1 MKEQLLGCLVGGGIG
16 DAIGGYYENRA
27 ATGVDPLAHAWH
39 TSDDT
44 QLTLATCEA
53 MVEADGKVVPEAI
66 ARKFLE
72 WYNAGRL
79 TGVGAS
85 TLKALRDLQV
95 GAHWALAGRTGER
108 AAGNG
113 AAMRI
118 APLAFKVDLTWER
131 HLVRDVANITHK
143 NDEAYAGALAVVVAV
158 QQALHGHWTGENNLI
173 PAVIDCLPDTRV
185 RDQLIELQKLE
196 GTPVQEVGKRYG
208 SSGYVVESVPL
219 ALYAARQVTHQPVA
233 ELFGALLE
241 AGGDTDTI
249 CSMTGQIIGARF
261 GPTIFPPDWLAK
273 FGETRDMTLINEI
286 FRKWH

>member
-131 HLVRDVANITHK
+131 HLVQDVANITHK

-173 PAVIDCLPDTRV
+173 PAVIDYLPDTRV

-219 ALYAARQVTHQPVA
+219 ALYAAGQVTHQPVA

-261 GPTIFPPDWLAK
+261 DPAIFPPDWLAK

>member
-27 ATGVDPLAHAWH
+27 ASGVDPLAHAWH

-44 QLTLATCEA
+44 QLTLATCQA
-53 MVEADGKVVPEAI
+53 MVEAGGKVIPEAI

-79 TGVGAS
+79 TGLGAS

-118 APLAFKVDLTWER
+118 APLAFKVDLAWER

-143 NDEAYAGALAVVVAV
+143 NDEAYAGALAVVVGV
-158 QQALHGHWTGENNLI
+158 QGALHGHWTSGHGLL

-185 RDQLIELQKLE
+185 KDRLIELRALE

-208 SSGYVVESVPL
+208 SSGYVAESVPL
-219 ALYAARQVTHQPVA
+219 ALYAAGRIEHQPVA

-249 CSMTGQIIGARF
+249 LSMTGQLIGARF
-261 GPTIFPPDWLAK
+261 GPAIFPPEWLAK
-273 FGETRDMTLINEI
+273 FAVTRDMALINEI
-286 FRKWH
+286 VRQWP

>member
-16 DAIGGYYENRA
+16 DAIGGFYENRA
-27 ATGVDPLAHAWH
+27 ATGVDLLAHAWH

-44 QLTLATCEA
+44 QLTLATCQA
-53 MVEADGKVVPEAI
+53 MVEAGGKVVPAAI
-66 ARKFLE
+66 ARTFLE

-79 TGVGAS
+79 TGLGAS

-131 HLVRDVANITHK
+131 HLVRDVVNITHK

-158 QQALHGHWTGENNLI
+158 QQALGKHWTAENDLL
-173 PAVIDCLPDTRV
+173 PLVIDHLPDTRV
-185 RDQLIELQKLE
+185 RDRLIELQGLE
-196 GTPVQEVGKRYG
+196 GQSVLEVGKQYG

-219 ALYAARQVTHQPVA
+219 ALYAAGQITNQPVA
-233 ELFGALLE
+233 ELFAALVE
-241 AGGDTDTI
+241 VGGDTDTV
-249 CSMTGQIIGARF
+249 CSMTGQIIGTRF
-261 GPTIFPPDWLAK
+261 GPNVFPAAWRAK
-273 FGETRDMTLINEI
+273 FGRTPDMARVEAIV
-286 FRKWH
+286 RQWQ

>member
-1 MKEQLLGCLVGGGIG
+1 VPGNGGS
-16 DAIGGYYENRA
+16 GGQ
-27 ATGVDPLAHAWH
+27 
-39 TSDDT
+39 S
-44 QLTLATCEA
+44 
-53 MVEADGKVVPEAI
+53 VPEAI

-158 QQALHGHWTGENNLI
+158 QQALGKHWSGENDLL
-173 PAVIDCLPDTRV
+173 PLVIDLLPDTRV
-185 RDQLIELQKLE
+185 RDRLIELQGLE
-196 GTPVQEVGKRYG
+196 GKSVREVGKQYG
-208 SSGYVVESVPL
+208 SSGYVVESVPW
-219 ALYAARQVTHQPVA
+219 PVRRRSDQKPA
-233 ELFGALLE
+233 GRGTVRGTVEV
-241 AGGDTDTI
+241 GGDTDTV
-249 CSMTGQIIGARF
+249 CSMTGRSSAPALDRAFFQSRGWQIRPHARHGTGGAIVGSGSKPAGCTHKPKPVNCQTKPSSHERQTTQQPLH
-261 GPTIFPPDWLAK
+261 GKRWKASLPNW
-273 FGETRDMTLINEI
+273 
-286 FRKWH
+286 

>member
-173 PAVIDCLPDTRV
+173 PAVIDYLPDTRV

-261 GPTIFPPDWLAK
+261 GPAIFPPDWLAK

>member
-1 MKEQLLGCLVGGGIG
+1 MKERLLGCLVGGGIG

-27 ATGVDPLAHAWH
+27 ATGVDPLAHAWR

-44 QLTLATCEA
+44 QLTLATCQA
-53 MVEADGKVVPEAI
+53 LVEAGGKVVPAAI
-66 ARKFLE
+66 AGKFLE

-79 TGVGAS
+79 TGLGAS

-118 APLAFKVDLTWER
+118 APLAFKVDLAWER

-143 NDEAYAGALAVVVAV
+143 HDEAYAGALAVVAAV
-158 QQALHGHWTGENNLI
+158 QGALHGQWSGENALL

-185 RDQLIELQKLE
+185 RDRLIELQALN
-196 GTPVQEVGKRYG
+196 GTPVPEVAKRYG
-208 SSGYVVESVPL
+208 SSGYVAESVPL
-219 ALYAARQVTHQPVA
+219 ALYAAGQITRQPVA
-233 ELFGALLE
+233 SLFGDLLE
-241 AGGDTDTI
+241 SGGDTDTI
-249 CSMTGQIIGARF
+249 LSMTGQIIGARF
-261 GPTIFPPDWLAK
+261 GTAIFPPEWLAK
-273 FGETRDMTLINEI
+273 FGRTKDRLLIDEI
-286 FRKWH
+286 VRQWP